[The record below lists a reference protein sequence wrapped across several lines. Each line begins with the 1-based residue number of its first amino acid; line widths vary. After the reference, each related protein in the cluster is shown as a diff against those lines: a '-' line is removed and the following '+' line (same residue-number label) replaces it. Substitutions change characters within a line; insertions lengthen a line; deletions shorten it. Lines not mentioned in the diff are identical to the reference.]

1 MFNCLFCSSDLF
13 FFLKI
18 ILSSATSFLVTFF
31 AIKLFLSKLKQ
42 KFIQP
47 IRLEG
52 PKTHIINKKNTPT
65 IGGLFIVLATVIST
79 AIFAGLKN
87 QYVLITLFLFL
98 SFAIIGLIDDLMK
111 VVYKN
116 PNGFRGSIKL
126 VIQFLIVGVVLL
138 WLGSVNLIHFN
149 YILRIPLLN
158 EVYQLDLGYIYP
170 LFITFFIVGIANA
183 VNLTDGLD
191 GLVSVPSII
200 ALLFLAFLI
209 AIANNNYL
217 ANLFS
222 TNIIFDSKP
231 LIIFT
236 SSLIFAIIGFL
247 MFNIRPAKIFMGD
260 VGSLAIG
267 STLALMAVIIK
278 QELIFLVIALLFLI
292 EAASVFIQV
301 MSYKIRKKRVFLMA
315 PLHHHFEKKGW
326 SENKVVI
333 VFWFFAVLFASFG
346 MLILYILSLHS

>member
-1 MFNCLFCSSDLF
+1 MINCFFCDNDLF

-18 ILSSATSFLVTFF
+18 ILSSAVSFLISFF

-52 PKTHIINKKNTPT
+52 PKNHIVNKKNTPT

-79 AIFAGLKN
+79 SIFAGLKN
-87 QYVLITLFLFL
+87 QYILIVLFVFL

-111 VVYKN
+111 IVYKN

-126 VIQFLIVGVVLL
+126 VIQFLIVGVSIL
-138 WLGSVNLIHFN
+138 WLGSVSLIHFN
-149 YILRIPLLN
+149 YILRIPVFQ
-158 EVYQLDLGYIYP
+158 EIYQLDLGYIYP
-170 LFITFFIVGIANA
+170 LFITVFIVGIANA

-200 ALLFLAFLI
+200 ALLFLTFLI
-209 AIANNNYL
+209 SVSNNNYL
-217 ANLFS
+217 ANLFFA
-222 TNIIFDSKP
+222 NIIFDSKS

-236 SSLIFAIIGFL
+236 NSLIFAIIGFL
-247 MFNIRPAKIFMGD
+247 IFNIRPAKIFMGD

-267 STLALMAVIIK
+267 SALGLVAVIIK
-278 QELIFLVIALLFLI
+278 QEFIFLIIALLFLI

-301 MSYKIRKKRVFLMA
+301 LSYKIRKKRVFLMA

-333 VFWFFAVLFASFG
+333 IFWLISIIFTIFG